1 MIHLNDIY
9 DDFVKDLQSMTKEDF
24 ERELEKA
31 KKQCEKAKE
40 QCKTCSIQKFC
51 RQNNK
56 QEGK

>member
-1 MIHLNDIY
+1 MIDLNDTY

-31 KKQCEKAKE
+31 KKQCE
-40 QCKTCSIQKFC
+40 TCSIQKFC